1 MRIYFFFSILKALT
15 ILISKKSIKDNT
27 VRSKRTG
34 YVYPVYAIFV
44 NLEWN
49 FVILCEIRMRI
60 FFDVDNFS
68 IDRSRKTTRADQKDI
83 HIANSRHIATVYKDT
98 ALRKTLLVSFFRV
111 IQNAFDFFFFLAFL
125 SFKNDNNN
133 NFFPNL

>member
-1 MRIYFFFSILKALT
+1 M
-15 ILISKKSIKDNT
+15 
-27 VRSKRTG
+27 
-34 YVYPVYAIFV
+34 YAIFV

-111 IQNAFDFFFFLAFL
+111 IQNAFDFFFFFLAFL
-125 SFKNDNNN
+125 SLKNDNNN

>member
-1 MRIYFFFSILKALT
+1 M
-15 ILISKKSIKDNT
+15 
-27 VRSKRTG
+27 
-34 YVYPVYAIFV
+34 YAIFV

-68 IDRSRKTTRADQKDI
+68 IDRSRKITRAGQKDI

-125 SFKNDNNN
+125 SFKNDDNNNNNN